1 MSVSKSLVIKNR
13 KGLHA
18 RAAAAFVKVAEKYD
32 ANIEV
37 EKSGQKVSGCSIM
50 GLMLLAAAMGTT
62 ITIYADGKDE
72 ESAINEL
79 SKLIDDK
86 FGED

>member
-1 MSVSKSLVIKNR
+1 MSVSKSLGIKNR
-13 KGLHA
+13 IGLHA

-62 ITIYADGKDE
+62 ITIYAEGNDE

>member
-18 RAAAAFVKVAEKYD
+18 RAAAAFVKVAEKYN
-32 ANIEV
+32 ASIEV

-50 GLMLLAAAMGTT
+50 GLMLFQ
-62 ITIYADGKDE
+62 II
-72 ESAINEL
+72 
-79 SKLIDDK
+79 
-86 FGED
+86 

>member
-18 RAAAAFVKVAEKYD
+18 RAAAAFVKVAERYD

-62 ITIYADGKDE
+62 ITIYAEGNDE

>member
-32 ANIEV
+32 ASIEV

-62 ITIYADGKDE
+62 ITIYADGQDE

>member
-1 MSVSKSLVIKNR
+1 MSVSKNLVIKNR

-18 RAAAAFVKVAEKYD
+18 RAAAAFVKIAEKYD
-32 ANIEV
+32 ACIEV

-62 ITIYADGKDE
+62 ITIYADGPDE
-72 ESAINEL
+72 ENAINEL
-79 SKLIDDK
+79 CKLVDDK

>member
-62 ITIYADGKDE
+62 ITIYADGQDE

>member
-18 RAAAAFVKVAEKYD
+18 RAAAAFVKVAERYD

-62 ITIYADGKDE
+62 ITIYAEGQDE

>member
-1 MSVSKSLVIKNR
+1 MSVSKNLVIKNR

-18 RAAAAFVKVAEKYD
+18 RAAAAFVKIAEKYD
-32 ANIEV
+32 ACIEV

-62 ITIYADGKDE
+62 ITIFADGQDE
-72 ESAINEL
+72 EDAINEL
-79 SKLIDDK
+79 SKLVDDK

>member
-1 MSVSKSLVIKNR
+1 MSVSKNLVIKNR

-32 ANIEV
+32 ACIEV

-62 ITIYADGKDE
+62 ITIYADGQDE
-72 ESAINEL
+72 EDAINEL
-79 SKLIDDK
+79 SKLVDDK

>member
-18 RAAAAFVKVAEKYD
+18 RAAAAFVKVAERYD

-62 ITIYADGKDE
+62 ITIYADGQDE

>member
-18 RAAAAFVKVAEKYD
+18 RAAASFVKVAERYD

-50 GLMLLAAAMGTT
+50 GLMLLAAAMGAT

>member
-1 MSVSKSLVIKNR
+1 MSVSKNLVIKNR

-18 RAAAAFVKVAEKYD
+18 RAAAAFVKIAEKYD

-50 GLMLLAAAMGTT
+50 GLMLLAATMGTT
-62 ITIYADGKDE
+62 ITIYADGQDE

-79 SKLIDDK
+79 SKLVDDK

>member
-18 RAAAAFVKVAEKYD
+18 RAAAAFVKVAERYD

-62 ITIYADGKDE
+62 ITIYADGQDE
-72 ESAINEL
+72 DSAINEL

>member
-1 MSVSKSLVIKNR
+1 MSVSKNLVIKNR

-32 ANIEV
+32 ACIEV

-62 ITIYADGKDE
+62 ITIFADGQDE
-72 ESAINEL
+72 EDAINEL

>member
-1 MSVSKSLVIKNR
+1 MSVSKNLVIKNR

-18 RAAAAFVKVAEKYD
+18 RAAAAFVKIAEKYD

-62 ITIYADGKDE
+62 ITIYADGQDE

-79 SKLIDDK
+79 SKLVDDK

>member
-1 MSVSKSLVIKNR
+1 MSVSKNLVIKNR

-18 RAAAAFVKVAEKYD
+18 RAAAAFVKIAEKYD
-32 ANIEV
+32 ACIEV

-62 ITIYADGKDE
+62 ITIYADGQDE
-72 ESAINEL
+72 EDAINEL
-79 SKLIDDK
+79 SKLVDDK

>member
-62 ITIYADGKDE
+62 ITIYAEGNDE

>member
-62 ITIYADGKDE
+62 ITIYADGQDE
-72 ESAINEL
+72 ENAINEL
-79 SKLIDDK
+79 SKLVDDK